1 MYEFIM
7 RRALNDVATLT
18 PGQMGVVG
26 WTEDEYASMNLGAVS
41 RPLSTPGVIRVPH

>member
-18 PGQMGVVG
+18 PGQMGVLDG
-26 WTEDEYASMNLGAVS
+26 Q
-41 RPLSTPGVIRVPH
+41 RIRVCVE